1 MSQENGYVK
10 GLFIGLLTGGAIG
23 AIVALLYAP
32 KSGKELRN
40 DIKNKTDEYY
50 DETEKFIAEAKVKAK
65 DMMNEGKKRS
75 EQLIANA
82 KSKSEELL
90 KNAERIFTEAKNKT
104 GSIFSIGKE
113 VVDDETSK
121 LKTAFKA
128 GVNTYKETKNPN
140 NEPV

>member
-23 AIVALLYAP
+23 AVVALLYAP
-32 KSGKELRN
+32 KSGKELRQ
-40 DIKNKTDEYY
+40 DIKIKTDEYY
-50 DETEKFIAEAKVKAK
+50 DETEKFIADAKVKAK
-65 DMMNEGKKRS
+65 DLMNDGKKRS
-75 EQLIANA
+75 EQIIANA

-90 KNAERIFTEAKNKT
+90 KNAERIFTEAKSKT
-104 GSIFSIGKE
+104 GSIVSSGKE
-113 VVDDETSK
+113 VVDGETSK

-128 GVNTYKETKNPN
+128 GVDAYKETKNQH